1 MTNGNWPILP
11 VATSNHRADDLG
23 IPMDPLSSENDL
35 VAPTDLV
42 RSLVSTSPHAL
53 AAGRPPHLTASD
65 TAPTLVPV
73 TSPPTVMFP
82 RVARIGV
89 EATMLPA
96 GLVGCR
102 LAPRAMA
109 FTKGRPENPV
119 TATLF
124 TAAAGALVPSLSP
137 IAFVTVSV
145 GKGKTAVG
153 ARHGRIGGS
162 RCRQENAARQ
172 QG

>member
-1 MTNGNWPILP
+1 MANGNWPILP
-11 VATSNHRADDLG
+11 VATLNHRAVDLG
-23 IPMDPLSSENDL
+23 IPRDPFSSDNNL

-42 RSLVSTSPHAL
+42 RSLVSTCPQAL
-53 AAGRPPHLTASD
+53 AAGRPPHLTTSD
-65 TAPTLVPV
+65 AAPTLVPV
-73 TSPPTVMFP
+73 TLLPAFIPPRT
-82 RVARIGV
+82 ALIGV

-102 LAPRAMA
+102 LAPCTMA
-109 FTKGRPENPV
+109 FTKGRPEDPV

-124 TAAAGALVPSLSP
+124 TAAAGSLVPSLSP

-162 RCRQENAARQ
+162 RCRKENAARQ